1 MSKFHLSNEL
11 TQLITNAVHAFASRI
26 EKEHKISKDQVI
38 HIWEQCSLDITTK
51 SSAPAAA
58 TAKKVKKVSDA
69 EKKKTELSHVQKLV
83 KAEVPE
89 RRFALRKNEYGEY
102 EHKETGFCFD
112 PQTKEVKGKQVGDT
126 LKKLTLSDIEVCKQ
140 YGFKYQIPESFD
152 EEVVEIEAEVSD
164 IEDLDGSD
172 EDD

>member
-11 TQLITNAVHAFASRI
+11 TELITNAVHAFASRM

-38 HIWEQCSLDITTK
+38 HIWEQCSNDITTK
-51 SSAPAAA
+51 PVV
-58 TAKKVKKVSDA
+58 KKVKKVTEV
-69 EKKKTELSHVQKLV
+69 EKKKAEMNHVQKLV
-83 KAEVPE
+83 KSELPE
-89 RRFALRKNEYGEY
+89 RRFALRKNQYGEY

-112 PQTKEVKGKQVGDT
+112 PLNKEVKGKQVNDV
-126 LKKLTLSDIEVCKQ
+126 LKKLTLSDIELCKQ

-152 EEVVEIEAEVSD
+152 EEVVEVEAEVSD

-172 EDD
+172 DDDS

>member
-11 TQLITNAVHAFASRI
+11 TDLITNAVHAFASRI

-51 SSAPAAA
+51 AAPV
-58 TAKKVKKVSDA
+58 KKVKKVTEAERQKSDL
-69 EKKKTELSHVQKLV
+69 TNVQKLV
-83 KAEVPE
+83 KAELPE

-112 PQTKEVKGKQVGDT
+112 PQTKEVKGKQVRDT
-126 LKKLTLSDIEVCKQ
+126 LKKLSLSDIEVCKQ
-140 YGFKYQIPESFD
+140 YGFKFQIPESFD

-164 IEDLDGSD
+164 IEDLGGSD
-172 EDD
+172 DDD